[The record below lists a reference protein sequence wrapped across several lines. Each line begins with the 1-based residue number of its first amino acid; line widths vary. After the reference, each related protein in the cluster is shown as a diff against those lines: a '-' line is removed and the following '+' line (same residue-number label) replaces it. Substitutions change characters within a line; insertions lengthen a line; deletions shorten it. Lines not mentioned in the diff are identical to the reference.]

1 MKQTKLDIGTVGQKF
16 KSARE
21 AKGVTV
27 SEAASATKILTKF
40 SNEYSNLNFIIYV
53 CNKLK
58 CQKEELFNLIN
69 YNDTKLDELTIQEK
83 KRIFKLYNKTYS

>member
-27 SEAASATKILTKF
+27 SEAAAATKILTKYISNYRNFCSNMTLLLRF
-40 SNEYSNLNFIIYV
+40 S
-53 CNKLK
+53 
-58 CQKEELFNLIN
+58 
-69 YNDTKLDELTIQEK
+69 
-83 KRIFKLYNKTYS
+83 